1 MSTKDSDL
9 IYSTND
15 VCDVVRRVAIKGNV
29 TGLDHALVKFCVDGD
44 FIVQYSSA
52 KLSGWG
58 TRPDGRRMLAQ
69 RIADDQKA
77 VVALLK

>member
-1 MSTKDSDL
+1 MNTKDSDL

-15 VCDVVRRVAIKGNV
+15 VCDVVRRVAIKNSV
-29 TGLDHALVKFCVDGD
+29 KGLDPALVKFCVDGD
-44 FIVQYSSA
+44 FIVQHSPA
-52 KLSGWG
+52 KLNRWG
-58 TRPDGRRMLAQ
+58 TRPEGRKMLAQ